1 MKGMFKMS
9 NEAGKVFL
17 YDLVRTLNKK
27 YDHETELRNRINQ
40 ASKLI
45 IEYFDILQQNL
56 KNICEISNGDIKI
69 ELNESNDII
78 ARIKIFSDELI
89 FKREK
94 NMIDVL
100 MKGTAINGDSKDI
113 RITYIDCQPDEVNIN
128 FKVMDDILKQAFKD
142 VVENIKKELK

>member
-1 MKGMFKMS
+1 MS
-9 NEAGKVFL
+9 NEAEKVFL

-27 YDHETELRNRINQ
+27 YNYETELRNRISQ
-40 ASKLI
+40 TSKLI
-45 IEYFDILQQNL
+45 IEYFDILQENL
-56 KNICEISNGDIKI
+56 KNICEISNGDIMIK
-69 ELNESNDII
+69 LNESNDII

-100 MKGTAINGDSKDI
+100 LKGTAINGDSKDV
-113 RITYIDCQPDEVNIN
+113 RINYIDCQPDEVNIN

-142 VVENIKKELK
+142 VIENIKKELK